1 MIDLRGSLRW
11 QRGKFFWVESIVA
24 RLLALNDEKIR
35 SNWPSTISGLLFLL
49 WEIFRDC
56 FELTERIFVHQA
68 TLQTSH
74 PAPSRFSTSPAGRSF
89 TTPTLSPLPEV
100 NVASASGPVSLST
113 PASVAAR
120 KSVAAAAS
128 ASASAVSSSSSV
140 SASQDSSGYVNM
152 DFGSGA
158 ATPAAPLVLP
168 PPPSPVAAAA
178 PTAKT
183 TPSPLEIHTGTTK
196 EMKPQIDLE

>member
-1 MIDLRGSLRW
+1 M
-11 QRGKFFWVESIVA
+11 
-24 RLLALNDEKIR
+24 NDEKIR

-128 ASASAVSSSSSV
+128 ASAVSSSSSV

>member
-128 ASASAVSSSSSV
+128 ASAVSSSSSV